1 MRARAVVGLLLVFID
16 RVRSRPRRPTK
27 VSAMLGPLWSAMRV
41 ALAAV
46 RPLIAGDSSAGLQ
59 RRRHIGETSGD
70 DGAGEVFERQAPGR
84 ASPGTTR
91 RRCSIL
97 DGPP

>member
-16 RVRSRPRRPTK
+16 RVRSRPRRPTW

-41 ALAAV
+41 ALAAAA
-46 RPLIAGDSSAGLQ
+46 RWEILGRLQ
-59 RRRHIGETSGD
+59 RRRHRRDERQR
-70 DGAGEVFERQAPGR
+70 GAGELFQRQVPGR
-84 ASPGTTR
+84 ASLGTTR